1 MSDTPEGP
9 KENDDL
15 SNKGIDYLVSALRS
29 AAGFLPIGRVL
40 FSRKTDH
47 PYNP

>member
-15 SNKGIDYLVSALRS
+15 SNKGNRLFGLRPS
-29 AAGFLPIGRVL
+29 LCGGIPAYRRVL
-40 FSRKTDH
+40 SRGTDH

>member
-29 AAGFLPIGRVL
+29 AAGFLPIGGSFL
-40 FSRKTDH
+40 AELITH
-47 PYNP
+47 NP